1 MRSAMIALTIL
12 TAAPAVLSSA
22 PALAQTAKA
31 KGAAPVSPA
40 QPDAERMAAAE
51 KLTNQLWPLG
61 TMRRQMEGPMA
72 KFYDGLIDEVM
83 GTKIADFVP
92 AGEIPKSQKKMA
104 NKTFMQMAE
113 ESDPHFKER
122 MRITIDVTNKEMIPL
137 LEKAEP
143 EMRHVLTLAFARRYS
158 PLQMTDMS
166 AFFATPSGQAFTSNW
181 MTMYMEPE
189 LIGSFKKIMPDFIK
203 AGPEIAKK
211 VEAATAHLPKPKG
224 MAMETVPGS
233 DDAAMGAEGSAT
245 ADAAAA
251 QGAADAAAAAMGAA
265 AAEPWDDPAN
275 WAPADKAA
283 YDAAAQQADAANAK
297 VEAVYTAAAERAK
310 ARLGTKKAK

>member
-31 KGAAPVSPA
+31 KSAVPVSPA

-283 YDAAAQQADAANAK
+283 YDAAMQQADAAIAK